1 LRRVVVAE
9 GLTAE
14 SAAAKLAVGGTAPP
28 LYRHVS
34 VDRGHAARGN
44 ASAGVTGSTR
54 RLRAEVEGILSAACA
69 DGSFIEQQRY
79 GHDVR
84 GDDPVEGLLE
94 LVRREYGL
102 APDAAFETVTAK
114 ATSCARTGKPR
125 PAPLTLATAQQLG
138 VLPTRSVPPLLSH
151 VLPAS
156 AGAPAACRAYLQ
168 ELLLHPPP
176 RDVAAKIS
184 TAAAALT
191 SSTIAGGVPRLE
203 VTPPGKVAKLL
214 RTREGS
220 HVFFAEVV
228 AMARA
233 VRKTL
238 THDVAEIRTA
248 GECLLSPT
256 GLKVGRRVD
265 ARALAERCAEAEAI
279 IARVVAAEALEGGG
293 ACGGYERERARDDD
307 EEGEHAVVDDDDD
320 AAAFDAD
327 AFDDAHDGVNDAP
340 ARVPHVPRAFA
351 RFNEPWRGRV
361 RRDVVATELAACD
374 DALRALSL
382 AIEEDL
388 APVIAAAEALAAA
401 KTAKN
406 RRCHLEHDARNNALW
421 LRHVPASVARGEK
434 IDGDDGAISPLIHPR
449 DRYGKEI
456 SDRWST
462 PRVEAALDAYRVSS
476 AACGR
481 AVASR
486 LKALADDLGAHV
498 ADLVAAATFSAIAVA
513 VTLHATRATRRGW
526 RPASL
531 PPASDATTPFKTV
544 GLRPFWMDDA
554 GPGSAVEND
563 ITLDGVSIL
572 TGPNMA
578 GKSTVLRSAA
588 ACALLASC
596 GLFVPA
602 REATVPHFDAL
613 LVRMSSTDSP
623 AEGLSSY
630 AVEMAEVGSMLD
642 VVTPQTLAFIDELGR
657 GTEATHGTAM
667 AGAVIEA
674 IDRAGARGIFA
685 THLHGVLDLDLE
697 LSPYARRV
705 KMETVKDTAAG
716 ANGRVRPTW
725 KVVPGECRESLA
737 LQTAIDMGV
746 SDVVVSRSKAL
757 LTQLIGSEERSSMNT
772 NANNN
777 AVDRVGQAD
786 PSPARSRSRRDIA
799 PPLARL
805 RATLAV
811 AAASLPA
818 LDGCQ
823 DVAVGTVAR
832 DEIPPPAAGAWS
844 CVYVVSSSS
853 HWSPYD
859 PVRVVNAVS

>member
-1 LRRVVVAE
+1 MRRVVVAE

-238 THDVAEIRTA
+238 THDAAEIRTA
-248 GECLLSPT
+248 GEYLLSPT

-307 EEGEHAVVDDDDD
+307 EEGEHAVIDDDDD

-361 RRDVVATELAACD
+361 RRDVVATELAACY

-531 PPASDATTPFKTV
+531 PPASDTTTPFKTV

-596 GLFVPA
+596 GLFVPRA
-602 REATVPHFDAL
+602 RGDGAAFRRAARPNVVHGLPRGGL
-613 LVRMSSTDSP
+613 ILVRGRD
-623 AEGLSSY
+623 
-630 AVEMAEVGSMLD
+630 
-642 VVTPQTLAFIDELGR
+642 GR
-657 GTEATHGTAM
+657 GREHVGRGNASNAGVHRRARARHGGDARH
-667 AGAVIEA
+667 GDGGRG
-674 IDRAGARGIFA
+674 DRSHRPRGRAR
-685 THLHGVLDLDLE
+685 HLRDA
-697 LSPYARRV
+697 PPR
-705 KMETVKDTAAG
+705 
-716 ANGRVRPTW
+716 RVRPG
-725 KVVPGECRESLA
+725 PR
-737 LQTAIDMGV
+737 
-746 SDVVVSRSKAL
+746 
-757 LTQLIGSEERSSMNT
+757 
-772 NANNN
+772 
-777 AVDRVGQAD
+777 
-786 PSPARSRSRRDIA
+786 
-799 PPLARL
+799 
-805 RATLAV
+805 AV
-811 AAASLPA
+811 AVRAAREDGDGEGHSCGREREGATDVEGGPRRVPREPGVADRDRHGRERRRRVAVEGA
-818 LDGCQ
+818 LD
-823 DVAVGTVAR
+823 
-832 DEIPPPAAGAWS
+832 AA
-844 CVYVVSSSS
+844 
-853 HWSPYD
+853 D
-859 PVRVVNAVS
+859 RL